1 MMNRKVIIPY
11 IIVSL
16 VSLVACVDEDEFR
29 NTPEGN
35 FEALW
40 SIIDQRYCFL
50 DYKQETLGVD
60 WDEVHGRYRQRISD
74 KMNSDQL
81 FEVLTD
87 MLSELQDGH
96 VNLYSAG
103 NVARYWGWYEDYDK
117 NLDEELRSRY
127 LGTDYRIAS
136 GLYYRILPDN
146 IGYVVCESFSS
157 AIGDGNVSDMLYY
170 LRTCNGLIL
179 DVRGNSG
186 GQLTNA
192 ELLASHFTNERILV
206 GYSTY
211 KTGTGHSDF
220 ATPMAEYLSPSEG
233 VRWQKPVVVLTNRQ
247 CYSAC
252 NIFVRDIHE
261 CPLVTLLGDQT
272 GGGSGMPFSSELPN
286 GWAVRFSAS
295 PSYDAEMNQI
305 EFGIQPDISCS
316 LDSLSALQ
324 GIDTIIE
331 EARALLAE

>member
-1 MMNRKVIIPY
+1 MNRNVIVSC

-60 WDEVHGRYRQRISD
+60 WDEVHGRYRQRISGT
-74 KMNSDQL
+74 MNSDQL

-117 NLDEELRSRY
+117 NLDEELRSQY

-146 IGYVVCESFSS
+146 IGYVVCESFST
-157 AIGDGNVSDMLYY
+157 ALGDGNVSDMLYY

-211 KTGTGHSDF
+211 KTGPGHSDF
-220 ATPMAEYLSPSEG
+220 ATPVAEYLSPSEG

-247 CYSAC
+247 CFSAC

-272 GGGSGMPFSSELPN
+272 GGGSGMPFSTELPN

-331 EARALLAE
+331 EARALLAQ

>member
-1 MMNRKVIIPY
+1 M
-11 IIVSL
+11 VSL

-60 WDEVHGRYRQRISD
+60 WDEVHGRYHQRISGT
-74 KMNSDQL
+74 MSSDQL

-117 NLDEELRSRY
+117 NLDEELRSLY

-136 GLYYRILPDN
+136 SLYYRILPDN
-146 IGYVVCESFSS
+146 IAYVVCESFSS
-157 AIGDGNVSDMLYY
+157 ALGDGNISDMLYY

-220 ATPMAEYLSPSEG
+220 ATPMAEYLSPSSG

-247 CYSAC
+247 CFSAC

-295 PSYDAEMNQI
+295 PSYDTQMNQI

-331 EARALLAE
+331 EARALLAEWGKPM